1 MRVVGKNATCMG
13 NNGANRAKRLDR
25 GHLVDT
31 LRRSSRGCKR
41 CSMTIVNVTQYEAV
55 VAVVRDLTSI
65 KDLAEEALLSEL
77 NSAIRQYE
85 TAAFAVKKMH

>member
-1 MRVVGKNATCMG
+1 
-13 NNGANRAKRLDR
+13 
-25 GHLVDT
+25 
-31 LRRSSRGCKR
+31 
-41 CSMTIVNVTQYEAV
+41 MTIVNVTQYEAV

-65 KDLAEEALLSEL
+65 KESAEEALLSEL